1 MRINTAYVVSA
12 VTLLVL
18 VVLST
23 ATLAQVPVTI
33 NGHVSGR
40 HGDPKQFVGVSFDGP
55 GHYVAITDA
64 QGAFT
69 IENVTAGRY
78 TVRVRQGDLVEVF
91 TRDVGSGGVDL
102 VVRW

>member
-1 MRINTAYVVSA
+1 M
-12 VTLLVL
+12 
-18 VVLST
+18 
-23 ATLAQVPVTI
+23 PVTI

-40 HGDPKQFVGVSFDGP
+40 HGDPKQFVGVSFDRT

-69 IENVTAGRY
+69 IENVTAGKY